1 MMPDTRPSAPARRA
15 QPTAAC
21 PRRLLCGL
29 VLGAAAVL
37 GGCAA
42 TPPVTVDERST
53 TAPGRALPTQGA
65 PAPEPVPGIPL
76 PAVDEPPEAG
86 VPLGTDR
93 QPVIVAL
100 IDTAER
106 EARAGELEKAAAAL
120 ERALRIDA
128 KDASLW
134 HRLARIRLDQ
144 GQTDQAVH
152 LASKSNTLAGLD
164 ASLRRANWLLIAR
177 AHRAAGDEENARA
190 AERHAGAP

>member
-1 MMPDTRPSAPARRA
+1 MMPDAQPSAPVPRA
-15 QPTAAC
+15 APAAISL
-21 PRRLLCGL
+21 RRLLCGL
-29 VLGAAAVL
+29 ALGAAAVL
-37 GGCAA
+37 AGCVA
-42 TPPVTVDERST
+42 TPPVAVDERST
-53 TAPGRALPTQGA
+53 TAPGRALPTQAA
-65 PAPEPVPGIPL
+65 PPPEPVPGIPL
-76 PAVDEPPEAG
+76 PGAGEPREAG
-86 VPLGTDR
+86 VPLATDR

-164 ASLRRANWLLIAR
+164 ASLRRANWLVIAR
-177 AHRAAGDEENARA
+177 AHRAAGDEEKARA
-190 AERHAGAP
+190 AERNAGAP

>member
-1 MMPDTRPSAPARRA
+1 MTPDAHPSAPLPRAAPTVTRR
-15 QPTAAC
+15 
-21 PRRLLCGL
+21 RRLLCGL
-29 VLGAAAVL
+29 ALGAATVL

-42 TPPVTVDERST
+42 TPPVAVDERST
-53 TAPGRALPTQGA
+53 TVPGRALPTQA
-65 PAPEPVPGIPL
+65 VPAPEPVPGVPL
-76 PAVDEPPEAG
+76 PAVGEPREAG
-86 VPLGTDR
+86 VPLATDR

-144 GQTDQAVH
+144 GQSEQAVH

-164 ASLRRANWLLIAR
+164 ASLRRANWQLIAR
-177 AHRAAGDEENARA
+177 AHRAAGDEEKARA
-190 AERHAGAP
+190 AERQAGAP